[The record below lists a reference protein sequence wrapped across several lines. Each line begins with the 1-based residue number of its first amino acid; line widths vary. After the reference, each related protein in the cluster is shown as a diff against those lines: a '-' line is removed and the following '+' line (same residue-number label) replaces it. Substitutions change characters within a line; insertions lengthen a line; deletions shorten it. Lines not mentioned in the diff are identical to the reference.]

1 MALKFINMLNH
12 IVFNCVPFRCLV
24 LAERGKMFEG
34 ICKHLKIGFEK
45 TGSGKNM
52 LATVLLCMMFC
63 TCILFVRVDLFSL
76 DIEGAEYD
84 VLKTVP
90 WDKVNID
97 ALLIEVIFSPHC
109 PEFFH

>member
-1 MALKFINMLNH
+1 
-12 IVFNCVPFRCLV
+12 
-24 LAERGKMFEG
+24 MFEG

-63 TCILFVRVDLFSL
+63 TCILFVRVHLFSL